1 MEKQNQEILNEA
13 MSRFQ
18 QIMEYT
24 TRRNK
29 YTEEAGEQPQE
40 DPSQMPPEGGAPMD
54 GEAPGGDMGGEMPQD
69 GGAPMDPNGGAPAP
83 GGDMGGEMPQDGG
96 AQGPEGFNPQVPQDG
111 MDAGMSPMDSGAPM
125 DGSIPPE
132 GGELQPGD
140 DVIDVSDLTDSQEET
155 QEEVDKLDA
164 KFDKV
169 MKYLGQFEEL
179 IKSNDDKIN
188 DLKAEFERRNPTQVE
203 KLSMQT
209 ANSYPFSE
217 TPEQYWDNK
226 EKTSNYRTEDD
237 QNGVKQGQYLITKND
252 VDGTVDWKGIADT
265 LDDFDI
271 MHQTMKNTM
280 GLPM

>member
-1 MEKQNQEILNEA
+1 MKKRNQEILNEA

-29 YTEEAGEQPQE
+29 YTEEAGEQPQD
-40 DPSQMPPEGGAPMD
+40 DPSQMPPEGEVPD
-54 GEAPGGDMGGEMPQD
+54 GGPQAQGGDMPPIDGGTPMDSNTGAPAPGVDMSTGAPDGGMPQD
-69 GGAPMDPNGGAPAP
+69 GG
-83 GGDMGGEMPQDGG
+83 E
-96 AQGPEGFNPQVPQDG
+96 AQGPEGFNPQDT
-111 MDAGMSPMDSGAPM
+111 MDAGMQPMADAMADDNGV
-125 DGSIPPE
+125 
-132 GGELQPGD
+132 QPGD

-226 EKTSNYRTEDD
+226 EKTSNYRTEGD
-237 QNGVKQGQYLITKND
+237 QNGVNQGQYVITKND
-252 VDGTVDWKGIADT
+252 INGTVDWKGIADT

-280 GLPM
+280 GIPI

>member
-1 MEKQNQEILNEA
+1 MLNEA
-13 MSRFQ
+13 KSRFK

-29 YTEEAGEQPQE
+29 YTDEADDQPQ
-40 DPSQMPPEGGAPMD
+40 DPETGGAPMD
-54 GEAPGGDMGGEMPQD
+54 GADPMA
-69 GGAPMDPNGGAPAP
+69 GGATADPNGGMPAP
-83 GGDMGGEMPQDGG
+83 GGDIPPQGGDMGADPVAGETPQR
-96 AQGPEGFNPQVPQDG
+96 PEGFNPQVPQDG
-111 MDAGMSPMDSGAPM
+111 MGGDQMADGAPM
-125 DGSIPPE
+125 Y
-132 GGELQPGD
+132 GGLQPDD

-155 QEEVDKLDA
+155 QEDIDKLDA

-188 DLKAEFERRNPTQVE
+188 DLRAEFERRNPTQVE

-217 TPEQYWDNK
+217 TPADYWANK

-237 QNGVKQGQYLITKND
+237 QNGTKQGQYVITKND
-252 VDGTVDWKGIADT
+252 IDGAVDWKNIADS

-280 GLPM
+280 GLPI

>member
-1 MEKQNQEILNEA
+1 MKKENQEILNEA
-13 MSRFQ
+13 KSRFQ

-29 YTEEAGEQPQE
+29 YTEEAGEQPQDDQE
-40 DPSQMPPEGGAPMD
+40 QIPQDDTAPMD
-54 GEAPGGDMGGEMPQD
+54 GNMTEPGGDMGGGMPPMNNGGQMD
-69 GGAPMDPNGGAPAP
+69 LNAGGAPEQ
-83 GGDMGGEMPQDGG
+83 GGDMGSVASEEGG
-96 AQGPEGFNPQVPQDG
+96 AQPPEGFNPQVPQDG
-111 MDAGMSPMDSGAPM
+111 MDAGMSTMDGEMSDDSG
-125 DGSIPPE
+125 
-132 GGELQPGD
+132 LQPDD

-155 QEEVDKLDA
+155 QKDVDKLDA

-217 TPEQYWDNK
+217 TPEEYWANK

-237 QNGVKQGQYLITKND
+237 QNGTKQGQYVITKND

-280 GLPM
+280 GLPI

>member
-13 MSRFQ
+13 KSRFQ

-29 YTEEAGEQPQE
+29 YTEEAGEEPQ
-40 DPSQMPPEGGAPMD
+40 DDQAP
-54 GEAPGGDMGGEMPQD
+54 MPQD
-69 GGAPMDPNGGAPAP
+69 GGAPVDPNAGAQGGDMGGDMPPMDGGAPVDPNAGAPAP
-83 GGDMGGEMPQDGG
+83 GGDMGGDVPQDGG
-96 AQGPEGFNPQVPQDG
+96 ATPEGFNPQVPQDG
-111 MDAGMSPMDSGAPM
+111 MDAGMPPM
-125 DGSIPPE
+125 DGGIPE
-132 GGELQPGD
+132 NGGLQPDD

-155 QEEVDKLDA
+155 QEDVDKLDA

-209 ANSYPFSE
+209 ARSYPFSE

-226 EKTSNYRTEDD
+226 EKTSNYSTEDD
-237 QNGVKQGQYLITKND
+237 QNGVKQGQYVITKND

-280 GLPM
+280 GLPI

>member
-54 GEAPGGDMGGEMPQD
+54 PNAGAPAQGGDMGGEMPQD
-69 GGAPMDPNGGAPAP
+69 GGAPMDPNAGAPAP
-83 GGDMGGEMPQDGG
+83 GGDTGDEMPQDGG
-96 AQGPEGFNPQVPQDG
+96 AQSPEGFNPQVPQDG
-111 MDAGMSPMDSGAPM
+111 MDTGMPPMDSAMPE
-125 DGSIPPE
+125 DG
-132 GGELQPGD
+132 GVQPDD

-155 QEEVDKLDA
+155 QEDVDKLDA

-209 ANSYPFSE
+209 DKSYPFSE
-217 TPEQYWDNK
+217 TPEQYWNNK

-237 QNGVKQGQYLITKND
+237 QNGVNQGQYVITKND

>member
-1 MEKQNQEILNEA
+1 MLNEA
-13 MSRFQ
+13 KSRFQ

-29 YTEEAGEQPQE
+29 YTDEADDQPQ
-40 DPSQMPPEGGAPMD
+40 DPETGGAPMD
-54 GEAPGGDMGGEMPQD
+54 GADPMAGGAPADPNGDMPPQGGDMGAGPTA
-69 GGAPMDPNGGAPAP
+69 GADPMDGSAPADP
-83 GGDMGGEMPQDGG
+83 AAGEAP
-96 AQGPEGFNPQVPQDG
+96 QGPEGFNPQVPQDG
-111 MDAGMSPMDSGAPM
+111 MGGDPMADGAPM
-125 DGSIPPE
+125 DG
-132 GGELQPGD
+132 GLQPDD

-155 QEEVDKLDA
+155 QEDIDKLDA

-188 DLKAEFERRNPTQVE
+188 DLRAEFERRNPTQVE

-217 TPEQYWDNK
+217 TPADYWANK

-237 QNGVKQGQYLITKND
+237 QNGTKQGQYVITKND
-252 VDGTVDWKGIADT
+252 IDGAVDWKNIADS

-280 GLPM
+280 GLPI

>member
-29 YTEEAGEQPQE
+29 YTEEAGEQPQ
-40 DPSQMPPEGGAPMD
+40 DDSSQMPPEGGAQD
-54 GEAPGGDMGGEMPQD
+54 GGAPAQGGDMTPMD
-69 GGAPMDPNGGAPAP
+69 GGAPMDPNAGASAP
-83 GGDMGGEMPQDGG
+83 GDDMSAGAADGGMPQDSGE
-96 AQGPEGFNPQVPQDG
+96 AQAPEGFNPQVSQDG
-111 MDAGMSPMDSGAPM
+111 IDAGMQPM
-125 DGSIPPE
+125 DGEMSE
-132 GGELQPGD
+132 DGGVQPGD

-237 QNGVKQGQYLITKND
+237 QNGVKQGQYVITKND

-280 GLPM
+280 GLPI

>member
-29 YTEEAGEQPQE
+29 YTEEAGEQPQD
-40 DPSQMPPEGGAPMD
+40 DPSQMPPEGGSPD
-54 GEAPGGDMGGEMPQD
+54 GGAQAPGGDMPPID
-69 GGAPMDPNGGAPAP
+69 GGAPMDPNAGVPEPGDDMSAGAP
-83 GGDMGGEMPQDGG
+83 DVEMPQDGG
-96 AQGPEGFNPQVPQDG
+96 EAQGPEGFNPQVPQDG
-111 MDAGMSPMDSGAPM
+111 MDAGMPPM
-125 DGSIPPE
+125 DGAMPE
-132 GGELQPGD
+132 DGGVQPGD

-237 QNGVKQGQYLITKND
+237 QNGVKQGQYVITKND

>member
-1 MEKQNQEILNEA
+1 
-13 MSRFQ
+13 
-18 QIMEYT
+18 
-24 TRRNK
+24 
-29 YTEEAGEQPQE
+29 
-40 DPSQMPPEGGAPMD
+40 
-54 GEAPGGDMGGEMPQD
+54 
-69 GGAPMDPNGGAPAP
+69 
-83 GGDMGGEMPQDGG
+83 
-96 AQGPEGFNPQVPQDG
+96 
-111 MDAGMSPMDSGAPM
+111 
-125 DGSIPPE
+125 
-132 GGELQPGD
+132 
-140 DVIDVSDLTDSQEET
+140 
-155 QEEVDKLDA
+155 LDA

-209 ANSYPFSE
+209 DKSYPFSE
-217 TPEQYWDNK
+217 TPEQYWNNK

-237 QNGVKQGQYLITKND
+237 QNGVNQGQYVITKND

>member
-29 YTEEAGEQPQE
+29 YTEEAGEQPQD
-40 DPSQMPPEGGAPMD
+40 DPSQMPPEGGAPD
-54 GEAPGGDMGGEMPQD
+54 GGAPAPEGDMLPTDGGADPNAGAPAPGDDMSAGAPDGEMPQD
-69 GGAPMDPNGGAPAP
+69 GG
-83 GGDMGGEMPQDGG
+83 E

-111 MDAGMSPMDSGAPM
+111 MDAGMPPM
-125 DGSIPPE
+125 DGAMPE
-132 GGELQPGD
+132 DGGVQPGD

-237 QNGVKQGQYLITKND
+237 QNGVKQGQYVITKND

>member
-1 MEKQNQEILNEA
+1 MKKQNQEILNEA

-29 YTEEAGEQPQE
+29 YTEEAGEQPQD
-40 DPSQMPPEGGAPMD
+40 DPSQMPPEGGAPD
-54 GEAPGGDMGGEMPQD
+54 GGAPEPGGDMPPMD
-69 GGAPMDPNGGAPAP
+69 GGAPMDPNAGAP
-83 GGDMGGEMPQDGG
+83 DGEMPQDGG
-96 AQGPEGFNPQVPQDG
+96 EVQGPEGFNPQVPQDA
-111 MDAGMSPMDSGAPM
+111 MDAGMQPM
-125 DGSIPPE
+125 DGAMPE
-132 GGELQPGD
+132 DNGVQPGD

-237 QNGVKQGQYLITKND
+237 QNGVKQGQYVITKND